1 MPSDFSDG
9 ILCVLGMGTFS
20 RVQVPSAGGSA
31 KRIAGGK
38 GVRREAGSERSPR
51 QTVGP
56 TNRNRIRHTRVGE
69 SAEQDEAQQL
79 HGPEVYMRRI
89 DDGKERVLTR
99 GGLTDAALKGGGVK
113 LAVRSQQRS

>member
-1 MPSDFSDG
+1 MFS
-9 ILCVLGMGTFS
+9 VLGMGTFL
-20 RVQVPSAGGSA
+20 RVKVPSAGGSA

-38 GVRREAGSERSPR
+38 GVRREAESERSPR

-99 GGLTDAALKGGGVK
+99 GGLTDVARKGGGVK